1 MLVDNISQAIT
12 NPAKTSV
19 SPLATSA
26 FPMDARTYFESYEDA
41 VSVAA
46 LAEQQGSK
54 NTIYY
59 FGMSLVVYENDEVQE
74 YIIVKDKDTGKG
86 ILKEK
91 IIQDSISAF
100 IIDGGNAE
108 QAEAEYK
115 ALNNIE

>member
-26 FPMDARTYFESYEDA
+26 FPIDARTYFESYEDA
-41 VSVAA
+41 VAAAA

-59 FGMSLVVYENDEVQE
+59 FGMSLVVYADDAVQE
-74 YIIVKDKDTGKG
+74 YIIVKDRDTGKG
-86 ILKEK
+86 ALKQKVIEDMFDLLIL
-91 IIQDSISAF
+91 
-100 IIDGGNAE
+100 DGGTAADADPENADKMT
-108 QAEAEYK
+108 Y
-115 ALNNIE
+115 